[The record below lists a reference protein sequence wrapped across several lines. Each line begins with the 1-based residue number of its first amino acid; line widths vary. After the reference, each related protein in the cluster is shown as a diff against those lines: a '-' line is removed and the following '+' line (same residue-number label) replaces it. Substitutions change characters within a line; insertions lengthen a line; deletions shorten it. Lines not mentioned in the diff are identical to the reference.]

1 MTEQI
6 PQQSKQE
13 SDPEQLQQDF
23 ERLTQIAQILKE
35 SGLHVLDRSISME
48 RLKDPTAEMGFPVV
62 RDGVDGIRVSYS
74 KRRGLIVWFTNGF
87 EDPEYP
93 KRKEVTEKLKKAG
106 LFSR

>member
-1 MTEQI
+1 
-6 PQQSKQE
+6 
-13 SDPEQLQQDF
+13 
-23 ERLTQIAQILKE
+23 
-35 SGLHVLDRSISME
+35 ME

-87 EDPEYP
+87 EDPEDP

-106 LFSR
+106 LFFR